1 MFNWMRLSCFFL
13 MLVPGQGAWASQAPA
28 PATEWIPQDAV
39 ICVELNRPQAL
50 LDLLTGEK
58 MTSAVTGRAI
68 YKKQAM
74 NPKFMEM
81 VNVIRFIEI
90 SLDTNWRKAL
100 AQLTGGGI
108 TLAVCPQDTVV
119 AIIEAKDEQMLIRAH
134 ELFLTMARSDAQDKG
149 QPDRIASAEYLGVKG
164 WTTNGQEAHAIIGKR
179 LLIANR
185 AQGLKTMLEL
195 RSAKQEGILASQS
208 MYKAALKATGPK
220 AVGRVFVNMT
230 PIKGIPDLAKL
241 LSQDES
247 NPLGALFFAGIIEA
261 LRGSTWLALGM
272 DVEVDGLVL
281 RAHVDG
287 QEIDPAGSAAFA
299 LPSQAGQGAM
309 PNLRVPRRIAALS
322 FYRDLY
328 RFYAAKDDLFPER
341 TSQLIFFENMMGI
354 FFSGR
359 DLTEEVLKETKPEI
373 RFVIAEQDYDP
384 EAGIP
389 QTQLPAFA
397 AVLRL
402 RNPEAFSEVVEEAW
416 QKAVGLVNFTRGQQ
430 AMPGLIIDRPLHEGT
445 KLTLAYFSRA
455 GIEETKNLHSR
466 FNFRPSLALPQDYL
480 ILSSTDQ
487 LARDLITAVSQESR
501 ASTGPLAGA
510 HSLAR
515 LDGAPLAAI
524 LKTNYQTLVRQNMVN
539 DGKTAAEAEAT
550 IDIFIALA
558 QFVKYVDLS
567 IGMEQGHTQARL
579 ALQLNVN

>member
-1 MFNWMRLSCFFL
+1 MFNWMRWACFFL
-13 MLVPGQGAWASQAPA
+13 VLVLGQGARAAKTLA

-39 ICVELNRPQAL
+39 ICVELKRPQAL

-58 MTSAVTGRAI
+58 MTCAVTGQAL

-108 TLAVCPQDTVV
+108 TLAVCPQDTVL
-119 AIIEAKDEQMLIRAH
+119 AIVEAKDEQMLIRAH
-134 ELFLTMARSDAQDKG
+134 ELFLSMARSDAQDKG

-164 WTTNGQEAHAIIGKR
+164 WTTNGQEAHAIVGKR

-185 AQGLKTMLEL
+185 AQGLKTMVEL
-195 RSAKQEGILASQS
+195 RNGKQEGVLASQS
-208 MYKAALKATGPK
+208 MYKAALQATGTR

-230 PIKGIPDLAKL
+230 PIKGIPDFAKL
-241 LSQDES
+241 LAQDES

-261 LRGSTWLALGM
+261 LHGSTWLALGM
-272 DVEVDGLVL
+272 DVEDNGLVL
-281 RAHVDG
+281 QAYVDG
-287 QEIDPAGSAAFA
+287 QGMNPTGSAAFA

-309 PNLRVPRRIAALS
+309 PNLMVPRRIAALS
-322 FYRDLY
+322 FHRDLY

-359 DLTEEVLKETKPEI
+359 DLTEEVLKETHPEI
-373 RFVIAEQDYDP
+373 RFVIAEQAYDP
-384 EAGIP
+384 KAGIP

-402 RNPEAFSEVVEEAW
+402 RDPEAFAEVVEEAW

-455 GIEETKNLHSR
+455 GIEETENLHSR
-466 FNFRPSLALPQDYL
+466 FNFRPSLVLPQDYL

-487 LARDLITAVSQESR
+487 LARDLITATNQENQ
-501 ASTGPLAGA
+501 ASTEPLAGA

-515 LDGAPLAAI
+515 VDGAALAAI
-524 LKTNYQTLVRQNMVN
+524 LKNNYQTLVRQNMVN
-539 DGKTAAEAEAT
+539 DGKSAAEAEAT
-550 IDIFIALA
+550 IDLFVALA
-558 QFVKYVDLS
+558 QFVNYVDLS
-567 IGMEQGHTQARL
+567 IGVEQGQTQARL
-579 ALQLNVN
+579 ELKLNL